1 MGFVFS
7 MTSFVHNSRQLICAW
22 NFDEIGFE
30 MAPFVK
36 RRMLTPDEKKVI
48 IKLHE
53 DSIKQTEI
61 ARLFSVNRST
71 VCGIIRR
78 TRYER

>member
-1 MGFVFS
+1 
-7 MTSFVHNSRQLICAW
+7 
-22 NFDEIGFE
+22 